1 MLTGPGLSLGSGIR
15 RQKSTPW
22 AIMLF
27 IGYWLMFAA
36 ELSMIRFHKGEDGKW
51 VATTIGQPE
60 VWLGLLAFAVTV
72 FSFIATVGFIV
83 SLLRERRQKTS
94 WLWQYDE
101 LTGNDVLHIVAWLH
115 VFQTGVLLLYGFLLE
130 GTFFSTG
137 TIGGILES
145 AIFQLFLLILIPLWF
160 RGRLGEI
167 GVRRPVRLG
176 RMLLMLAAL
185 FLLIALVLD
194 AVVTNPIADWF
205 GLSLSSEREQL
216 IEKEIVQAKETD
228 ILAALT
234 SLLVIGILVPI
245 AEEILFRGV
254 IQTYLVRRIGPIMGI
269 FLSSFWFGLLHMDI
283 ALFAPLFVIGLLLG
297 FVRHR
302 YQSIWGAVLLHAVN
316 NMTGV
321 LYYFH

>member
-1 MLTGPGLSLGSGIR
+1 MLTGPGLSLASGVQ

-22 AIMLF
+22 AIILF
-27 IGYWLMFAA
+27 IGYWVMFAA

-51 VATTIGQPE
+51 VASTVGQPE
-60 VWLGLLAFAVTV
+60 VWVGLLVFAVTIL
-72 FSFIATVGFIV
+72 SLIATIGFVV
-83 SLLRERRQKTS
+83 SLQRERRHTY
-94 WLWQYDE
+94 WLWGNHE
-101 LTGNDVLHIVAWLH
+101 LTGNDVLHMVAWLH
-115 VFQTGVLLLYGFLLE
+115 VFQTGVLLLYGLILD
-130 GTFFSTG
+130 GPVFSTG
-137 TIGGILES
+137 TIGGVLES
-145 AIFQLFLLILIPLWF
+145 AIFQLFLLIVIPLWF

-167 GVRRPVRLG
+167 GVCRPVRLG
-176 RMLLMLAAL
+176 WMLLMLAVL

-205 GLSLSSEREQL
+205 GLSLSSEREQQ
-216 IEKEIVQAKETD
+216 IEKEIVQAKETN

-245 AEEILFRGV
+245 AEELLFRGV
-254 IQTYLVRRIGPIMGI
+254 IQTYLVQRIGPIVGI
-269 FLSSFWFGLLHMDI
+269 LLSSLWFGLLHMDI

-302 YQSIWGAVLLHAVN
+302 YQSIWGAVLLHAMN